1 MALVF
6 LLESGIQVQRVL
18 LWLPQEIKI
27 YILLMSLSDWGTF
40 YGLMDKVFGWKPW
53 QHRFDSCPPQSRD
66 IYIGRILMTSCSVF
80 SSSVGCIEPNILW
93 WLKKKKMGLLVVA
106 FDVSH
111 SIGGT
116 AVVFET
122 GVFTSSVWSCMLLK
136 ERLPVYLPTEK
147 HYQGGYFGKDEISS
161 INQEGGG
168 EIM

>member
-93 WLKKKKMGLLVVA
+93 WLKKKRWVYWWLLLMLAILLVA
-106 FDVSH
+106 RR
-111 SIGGT
+111 
-116 AVVFET
+116 
-122 GVFTSSVWSCMLLK
+122 WCL
-136 ERLPVYLPTEK
+136 RQVYLPRQ
-147 HYQGGYFGKDEISS
+147 YDLVCS
-161 INQEGGG
+161 
-168 EIM
+168 